1 MKYFEF
7 IKMHGLGNDFVI
19 IENST
24 NLAEIKKKLERA
36 YNEEDWNIV
45 EDLIDVLDTVI
56 TIGEDSQMEWEDDDD
71 EID

>member
-1 MKYFEF
+1 M
-7 IKMHGLGNDFVI
+7 
-19 IENST
+19 T
-24 NLAEIKKKLERA
+24 LAEIKKKLERA

-56 TIGEDSQMEWEDDDD
+56 TSGEDSQMEWEDDDD

>member
-1 MKYFEF
+1 M
-7 IKMHGLGNDFVI
+7 
-19 IENST
+19 T
-24 NLAEIKKKLERA
+24 LAEIKKKLERA

-45 EDLIDVLDTVI
+45 EDLNDVLDTVI

>member
-1 MKYFEF
+1 M
-7 IKMHGLGNDFVI
+7 
-19 IENST
+19 T
-24 NLAEIKKKLERA
+24 LAEIKKKLERA

-56 TIGEDSQMEWEDDDD
+56 TIGEDSQMEWEDDDV